1 MKYIFTFIFV
11 TVCVGSLSAQITIS
25 SPLNRAVYQR
35 NLSNQATLEISGN
48 YNFNI
53 VTSIQARLVNPSN
66 NSPIGGFDWTIIEIN
81 PSKGF
86 FQGKL
91 VNAPAGWFR
100 LEVRANKGSSVLGS
114 TSVDKVGIGD
124 VYAIAGQ
131 SNAQGYHNGNWPYTM
146 EGINA
151 TDERVV
157 SHDNGM
163 YCANYAIPFP
173 EFTQI
178 QATTKI
184 GTNGKASWLWGRLG
198 DYLIAETGVPVAFF
212 NYGAAGSSSQNW
224 VESSQGL
231 ATVHPFTG
239 QQFCSLG
246 EENDGRPWSIGQ
258 PYGNFKRGLNFYNS
272 MFGARAVLWHQG
284 ESDNLLS
291 ISQSGYQN
299 NLNHIINKSRADFS
313 SELPWMVARASY
325 YSNTAYGVVLQAQT
339 DVIGS
344 GYKVFGGPFTDD
356 INNNN
361 SETPNSRDG
370 INLHFSN
377 PVGLTLV
384 ADGWKGAI
392 TQTNFLATADPVLA
406 NTPPVVTVTINT
418 SNQAVMTVPSGYAS
432 YKWIRT
438 DQSGNHTYE
447 GTASEGN
454 TRTLTKNDGGTY
466 RCWVVASNGNLQ
478 LSAPINTNAVLNLTQ
493 NGSSCVADAYV
504 SDLKYSFA
512 TNGRGPVELDKTA
525 GDAADGDGVAIV
537 LKSTPYSKGLGV
549 FGNSEVSYRLPDNAY
564 HKFRATIGIGDNI
577 LPSCSDAA
585 VVFKV
590 IGDGVTLY
598 TSPSLS
604 RSSAAIS
611 LDVNIAGKKVITLK
625 TEASNTSWCNQAV
638 WAGAVF
644 KCDLGDIEPPTAPSN
659 LVATDTLTK
668 CINFTWNAS
677 TDDYG
682 VTGYDILKNSAVI
695 ATVSAATLSYRLT
708 GLSSNE
714 TLTFEVRAKD
724 AANNLSPL
732 ASTTITTKTFDVAYM
747 GPSAFC
753 VSTTYLPNTVV
764 PAGGQFSLES
774 GPAATVNAS
783 TGAFYSD
790 VVALNFVVNY
800 SIGAG
805 IAGCEDATT
814 IPIGTTPP
822 PMAPTVTANNK
833 IVNEGNP
840 VTLSASCAAGSTLW
854 WNVSPLTTSP
864 INHVPAA
871 TQVYYAECR
880 KNGSF
885 CYVKSNEVTV
895 TVIPNC
901 HPTLNLVKPTN
912 NLSGNAALV
921 KYNASGTVQAN
932 NVISP
937 TNRIEY
943 NSAQSVTL
951 NPGFTVEPGVV
962 FKAEIK
968 NCP

>member
-1 MKYIFTFIFV
+1 M
-11 TVCVGSLSAQITIS
+11 TVCAGWLSAQITVS

-48 YNFNI
+48 YDFAI
-53 VTSIQARLVNPSN
+53 VTSIQARLVNPSDN
-66 NSPIGGFDWTIIEIN
+66 APIGGFDWTIIEIN

-91 VNAPAGWFR
+91 INAPAGWFR

-114 TSVDKVGIGD
+114 VSVEKVGIGD

-131 SNAQGYHNGNWPYTM
+131 SNAQGYHNGTAPWTM
-146 EGINA
+146 EGINS

-163 YCANYAIPFP
+163 YCADYAIPFP

-178 QATTKI
+178 QATTKL

-198 DYLIAETGVPVAFF
+198 DYLLAETGVPVSFF

-231 ATVHPFTG
+231 STVHPFTG
-239 QQFCSLG
+239 KQFCSED
-246 EENDGRPWSIGQ
+246 EENDGRPWSVGE
-258 PYGNFKRGLNFYNS
+258 PYGNFKRGMNFYNS

-284 ESDNLLS
+284 ESDKMQGVSTSTYQSNLS
-291 ISQSGYQN
+291 YIIS
-299 NLNHIINKSRADFS
+299 KSRSDFAS
-313 SELPWMVARASY
+313 SLPWMVSRASY
-325 YSNTAYGVVLQAQT
+325 YG
-339 DVIGS
+339 
-344 GYKVFGGPFTDD
+344 GGPSTAITDAQSNVVD
-356 INNNN
+356 PPNQIFYGPSTDWLNN
-361 SETPNSRDG
+361 SSTPGSRDG
-370 INLHFSN
+370 IDLHFSN
-377 PVGLTLV
+377 PVGLTIV
-384 ADGWKGAI
+384 ADGWKGLI
-392 TQTNFLATADPVLA
+392 TGTSFLQDAVPIQA
-406 NTPPVVTVTINT
+406 NTPPVVTVSINS
-418 SNQAVMTVPSGYAS
+418 SNQVVMSVPSGYAS

-447 GTASEGN
+447 GTATEGN

-466 RCWVVASNGNLQ
+466 RCWVVSSNGNLQ
-478 LSAPINTNAVLNLTQ
+478 LSAPVNTSAVLNLTQ

-537 LKSTPYSKGLGV
+537 LKSTAYSKGLGV
-549 FGNSEVSYRLPDNAY
+549 FGNSEVSYRLPENAY
-564 HKFRATIGIGDNI
+564 HRFRAAIGIGDNV
-577 LPSCSDAA
+577 LPSCVDAG
-585 VVFKV
+585 VIFKV

-598 TSPSLS
+598 TSTSLS
-604 RSSAAIS
+604 RSSPVEFV
-611 LDVNIAGKKVITLK
+611 DVNIAGKKVITLK
-625 TEASNTSWCNQAV
+625 TEVSGSSWCNQAV
-638 WAGAVF
+638 WAGAIF
-644 KCDLGDIEPPTAPSN
+644 KCDLGDIEPPTAPTN

-668 CINFTWNAS
+668 CINFTWSAS
-677 TDDYG
+677 MDEYG

-753 VSTTYLPNTVV
+753 VSTTYLPSTVI

-774 GPAATVNAS
+774 GPTATVNAS

-805 IAGCEDATT
+805 IEGCEDATT
-814 IPIGTTPP
+814 IPVGTTTPP
-822 PMAPTVTANNK
+822 VAPTVIANNK

-840 VTLSASCAAGSTLW
+840 VTLSASCVSGSTLW

-864 INHVPAA
+864 INHVPAS

-895 TVIPNC
+895 NVIPNC
-901 HPTLNLVKPTN
+901 HPTLNLVNPAN

-921 KYNASGTVQAN
+921 KYNASGVIQAT
-932 NVISP
+932 NVLSP
-937 TNRIEY
+937 VNKIEY
-943 NSAQSVTL
+943 NSAKSVTL
-951 NPGFTVEPGVV
+951 NPGFSVEPGVV